1 MQKTADFL
9 IIIDLSPKTK
19 FFRESGNAAFQR
31 TLFQLQMFLNKGC
44 EKEQT
49 VHPLYFR
56 KIIWNYLSVAFCINL
71 SAVEFLAVY
80 CKHF

>member
-44 EKEQT
+44 EKDKPYTPFISEK
-49 VHPLYFR
+49 LYG
-56 KIIWNYLSVAFCINL
+56 IICQL
-71 SAVEFLAVY
+71 
-80 CKHF
+80 HFV